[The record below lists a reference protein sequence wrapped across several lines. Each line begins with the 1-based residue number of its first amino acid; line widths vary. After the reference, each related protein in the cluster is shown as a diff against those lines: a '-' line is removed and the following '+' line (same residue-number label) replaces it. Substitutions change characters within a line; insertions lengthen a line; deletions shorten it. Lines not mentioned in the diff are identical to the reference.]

1 MKIIATLWF
10 VLVAGAAGAFGCPR
24 AETGEPVCAFYTRA
38 EVVFLGKAVKVESVG
53 GKDDFAAGARKIRFQ
68 VLRNFKGADNPTLSI
83 VTNGPDAD
91 CGLDIKSGQT
101 WVVYGALDQIDKFF
115 HGFRGRKI
123 DPKAPD
129 AELDALQR
137 IAEGKTDAMLA
148 GRLTTGGGAYAA
160 EPVEVALEGRGGRQ
174 TAQSD
179 ADGMFRFAPLA
190 EGKYKVRLTF
200 PFRADLKWD
209 QYLLGTNFAAGPKS
223 VFDYEIS
230 LRDGDC
236 VFHLF
241 EVTKPAP

>member
-1 MKIIATLWF
+1 MKIIAFFCF
-10 VLVAGAAGAFGCPR
+10 VFIAGAAGALACAR
-24 AETGEPVCAFYTRA
+24 TETGEPVCAYYTRA

-83 VTNGPDAD
+83 VTNAGDAG
-91 CGLDIKSGQT
+91 GLDIKSGQT

-115 HGFRGRKI
+115 HGFRGRRI
-123 DPKAPD
+123 DPKTPD
-129 AELDALQR
+129 AELETLKLV
-137 IAEGKTDAMLA
+137 AEGKTDTMLS
-148 GRLTTGGGAYAA
+148 GRVTAGGASAA
-160 EPVEVALEGRGGRQ
+160 GPVEVALEGSGGRQ
-174 TAQSD
+174 TTKSD
-179 ADGMFRFAPLA
+179 ADGIFRFAPLA

-200 PFRADLKWD
+200 PFRAALKWD
-209 QYLLGTNFAAGPKS
+209 QYLLGTSFAAGPES